1 MGVMKFTKTV
11 VKNLFSTPVTNN
23 YPAVQPEYKPRT
35 RGKVAIDFDQ
45 CIFCGA
51 CQRKCPAGAIVVDR
65 AARKWTIERMGCIQC
80 GNCVYNCPKKC
91 LSMDRYY
98 TEPSTEKKV
107 DTYERPWTEEELAA
121 EAAKKEAA
129 KQAALKK
136 AAEMKA
142 AKEAAAKAAAA
153 KQVASNE
160 KTAAAN
166 ADTEKGG
173 DVKPAGMTQPVP
185 EVKAAP
191 EVLVI
196 PGKPHPDLSK
206 CVYCTICAK
215 FCPVGA
221 ITVDRPGKTWTMDPD
236 TCVECGVC
244 VTKCPKKCI
253 EMAE

>member
-1 MGVMKFTKTV
+1 MGVMKFTRTV
-11 VKNLFSTPVTNN
+11 VKNLFSAPVTKN

-51 CQRKCPAGAIVVDR
+51 CQRKCPAGAITVDR

-80 GNCVYNCPKKC
+80 ENCVYNCPKKC

-98 TEPSTEKKV
+98 TEPSTEKKI

-142 AKEAAAKAAAA
+142 AKEAAAKAAA
-153 KQVASNE
+153 S
-160 KTAAAN
+160 
-166 ADTEKGG
+166 
-173 DVKPAGMTQPVP
+173 
-185 EVKAAP
+185 KAAETEAKAAETEAKP
-191 EVLVI
+191 TVPVI
-196 PGKPHPDLSK
+196 PGKPRPDLSK